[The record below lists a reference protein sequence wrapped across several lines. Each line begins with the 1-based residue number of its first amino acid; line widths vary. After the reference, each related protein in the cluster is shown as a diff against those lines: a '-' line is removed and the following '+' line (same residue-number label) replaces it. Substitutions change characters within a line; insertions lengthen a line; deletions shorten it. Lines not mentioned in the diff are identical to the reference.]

1 MVAWWFS
8 KQLGIAE
15 QEDFDVLENPL
26 AAVFFDVISTER
38 THQAAQLTSLQQVIP
53 AVRIPV
59 NVLLVDADFSSCGN
73 VVGDSRGI
81 GRFGTLYYRWRNGC
95 FCWRRLILWNRNCC
109 LLCRCTGNRCQSGNG
124 YSLLGTVYIVGTLLL

>member
-38 THQAAQLTSLQQVIP
+38 THQAAQLTGLQQVIP
-53 AVRIPV
+53 AVLVPV

-81 GRFGTLYYRWRNGC
+81 GRFGTLYYGWTNGC
-95 FCWRRLILWNRNCC
+95 FRWCRLILWNRNCC
-109 LLCRCTGNRCQSGNG
+109 LLCRRTGNWCQSGNG
-124 YSLLGTVYIVGTLLL
+124 YSLLGTVCIVGTLLL

>member
-38 THQAAQLTSLQQVIP
+38 THQAAQLTGLQQVIP
-53 AVRIPV
+53 AVLVPV
-59 NVLLVDADFSSCGN
+59 NVLLIDSDFTGRGDAF
-73 VVGDSRGI
+73 GDCRCIS
-81 GRFGTLYYRWRNGC
+81 RFGTLYYGWTNGV
-95 FCWRRLILWNRNCC
+95 
-109 LLCRCTGNRCQSGNG
+109 S
-124 YSLLGTVYIVGTLLL
+124 VGAG

>member
-1 MVAWWFS
+1 MRRYGVRYHIIDTVLDAEQRMVAWWFS

-38 THQAAQLTSLQQVIP
+38 THQAAQLTGLQQVIP

-81 GRFGTLYYRWRNGC
+81 GRFGTLYYGWTNGC
-95 FCWRRLILWNRNCC
+95 FRWRRLILWNRNCY
-109 LLCRCTGNRCQSGNG
+109 LLCRRTGN
-124 YSLLGTVYIVGTLLL
+124 

>member
-38 THQAAQLTSLQQVIP
+38 THQAAQLTGLQQVIP
-53 AVRIPV
+53 AVLVPV
-59 NVLLVDADFSSCGN
+59 NVLLIDSDFTGR
-73 VVGDSRGI
+73 GDVFGYCRCIS
-81 GRFGTLYYRWRNGC
+81 RFGTLYYRWGNGC

-109 LLCRCTGNRCQSGNG
+109 LLCRCTGNWCQSGNG
-124 YSLLGTVYIVGTLLL
+124 YSLLGTVCIVGTLLL